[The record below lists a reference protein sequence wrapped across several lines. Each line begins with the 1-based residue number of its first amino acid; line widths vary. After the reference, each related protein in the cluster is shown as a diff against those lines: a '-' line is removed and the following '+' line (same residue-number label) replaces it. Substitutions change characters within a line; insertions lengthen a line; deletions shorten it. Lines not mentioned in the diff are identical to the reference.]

1 MFQFFLNEGEIFMQ
15 NHSHSAHSNKT
26 VVKAKDEVIGV
37 EVKNNSAEDLGKIY
51 EVMLDK
57 DSGRVAYVVLE
68 SGSFLGIGGKLFALP
83 WKSIHYDTN
92 QNCFILNVDKE
103 KLKNAPGFDKDNWP
117 DMADRTWGQSISDY
131 YGSKSYW
138 DL

>member
-1 MFQFFLNEGEIFMQ
+1 MQ
-15 NHSHSAHSNKT
+15 STQTTHSEKT

-37 EVKNNSAEDLGKIY
+37 TVKNNADEDLGKIY

-57 DSGRVAYVVLE
+57 VTGQVAYVVLE

-83 WKSIHYDTN
+83 WHAIHFDLEKD
-92 QNCFILNVDKE
+92 CFILDVDKD
-103 KLKNAPGFDKDNWP
+103 KLQNAPGFDKDNWP
-117 DMADRTWGQSISDY
+117 DMADKTWGQSISDY